1 MKIAALIP
9 ARWGSRRIPNKNI
22 RPFAGRPLIEWAIA
36 AAREF
41 GNFSVVAV
49 STEDGRIA
57 NVAWD
62 CGAFVI
68 DRPVQYATD
77 IAPDIMWVQ
86 HALQNVDCDAFAI
99 LRPTSPFRTADTIR
113 RSIRRF
119 LEVGIDCDSLR
130 AVEAV
135 RQSPYKMWRVLEK
148 PNASNPTLWM
158 TPLLEQGEG
167 TPYHSRPNQTHP
179 SVYVQ
184 NACIEVAWRSTV
196 ERTGTI
202 AGTRIIPF
210 FTEYPEGIDLNT
222 EADWYEAERIAE
234 QQLAVVGQFE

>member
-1 MKIAALIP
+1 MNVAALIP
-9 ARWGSRRIPNKNI
+9 ARGGSRRIPRKNTRTLAGLPLVVWSI
-22 RPFAGRPLIEWAIA
+22 R
-36 AAREF
+36 AAREA
-41 GNFSVVAV
+41 GLPAYV
-49 STEDGRIA
+49 STEDEETMDIA
-57 NVAWD
+57 AVH
-62 CGAFVI
+62 GAAVVV
-68 DRPVQYATD
+68 RPMKYATD

-86 HALQNVDCDAFAI
+86 HALEQVECDAFAI

-113 RSIRRF
+113 RAIARF
-119 LEVGIDCDSLR
+119 MEVGIDCDSVR

-135 RQSPYKMWRVLEK
+135 RQSPYKMWRVSEK
-148 PNASNPTLWM
+148 EHASNPTLWM

-184 NACIEVAWRSTV
+184 NACIEVAWRHTV

-210 FTEYPEGIDLNT
+210 FTEYPEGVDLNT
-222 EADWYEAERIAE
+222 EEDWREAERIAE
-234 QQLAVVGQFE
+234 QYLVFA